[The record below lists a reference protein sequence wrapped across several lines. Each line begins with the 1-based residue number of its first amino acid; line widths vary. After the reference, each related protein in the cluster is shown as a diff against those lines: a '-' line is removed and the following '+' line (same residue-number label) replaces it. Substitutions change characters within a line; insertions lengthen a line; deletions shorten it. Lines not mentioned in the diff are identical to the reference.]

1 MQVFQIIVIRMQL
14 AKESQDELDVCLK
27 VGLTRQFKG
36 IVDLY
41 LSFSIGCLDSLSEL
55 CNSTGLVFKSY

>member
-27 VGLTRQFKG
+27 VGLTRLFKG

-41 LSFSIGCLDSLSEL
+41 ISFSIGRLDSLSEL